1 MIATLPELQRCWFV
15 GLFFSLLPLTVHIC
29 RSYSWLATLSFA
41 KTACNVRRCQG
52 RRGLS
57 RERKH
62 SSTHRRIFSSR
73 GGESSLTA
81 EFVGVKHESAKS
93 VIEFFSHVGSRHW
106 KAALLAPYVF
116 LEWPNRAIICNYTS
130 DKQAMASTHPVFS
143 LRTLNTK
150 SVRHSSL
157 QLSLGWASFTMMLLL
172 LPLYSQSSSFPW
184 TLSLW

>member
-1 MIATLPELQRCWFV
+1 MAFQWRKSIR
-15 GLFFSLLPLTVHIC
+15 LLTDG
-29 RSYSWLATLSFA
+29 SFR
-41 KTACNVRRCQG
+41 VVEE
-52 RRGLS
+52 S
-57 RERKH
+57 RH
-62 SSTHRRIFSSR
+62 S
-73 GGESSLTA
+73 
-81 EFVGVKHESAKS
+81 EFVRVKHESAKS
-93 VIEFFSHVGSRHW
+93 VTGFFSHVGSRHW

-157 QLSLGWASFTMMLLL
+157 QLSLGCASLITILLL

-184 TLSLW
+184 TLSL